1 MKKIFFILTLLLA
14 FTINANAQ
22 EQRTEPVSSV
32 DAAKKDAAELGALV
46 HLDNAM
52 VEIFFRLFETKHI
65 ILEDK
70 NLSAERKLELERVM
84 DAKIRATL
92 TEKQMSILE
101 SNKTFFEKLK
111 R

>member
-14 FTINANAQ
+14 FSITANAQ
-22 EQRTEPVSSV
+22 EQRTAPLSTV
-32 DAAKKDAAELGALV
+32 DAAKKDAVELGTLV

-52 VEIFFRLFETKHI
+52 VEIFFRLFETKYM

-70 NLSAERKLELERVM
+70 NLSVERKVELERVM

-92 TEKQMSILE
+92 TQNQMSILE
-101 SNKTFFEKLK
+101 ANNTFFEKLK

>member
-1 MKKIFFILTLLLA
+1 MKKIFFIFTLLLA
-14 FTINANAQ
+14 FTITANAQ
-22 EQRTEPVSSV
+22 EQRTAPISSI
-32 DAAKKDAAELGALV
+32 DAAKRDAVELGALV
-46 HLDNAM
+46 KLDNAM
-52 VEIFFRLFETKHI
+52 VEIFFRLFETKYI

-70 NLSAERKLELERVM
+70 NLSAERKVELERVM

-92 TEKQMSILE
+92 TSNQMSILE

>member
-1 MKKIFFILTLLLA
+1 MKKILFIFALICA
-14 FTINANAQ
+14 FTINASAQ
-22 EQRTEPVSSV
+22 EKKSEPLTTQQS
-32 DAAKKDAAELGALV
+32 AKKDAVELGNLV
-46 HLDNAM
+46 HLDNAK
-52 VEIFFRLFETKHI
+52 VEVFFRLFETKYT

-70 NLSAERKLELERVM
+70 NLSAERKTELERVM

-101 SNKTFFEKLK
+101 SNKEVFERLK